1 MTATD
6 PLPSPAASRSRQ
18 TMLGLC
24 TAVLI
29 GWALYAAQSVFAPLA
44 FALFIIALVWPLQR
58 SLQRAV
64 PQLVALALTL
74 AVTILVVI
82 VFSSL
87 ITWAVTR
94 ITRFITT
101 DAARL
106 QEFYG
111 SVVLWLEN
119 HGVVLA
125 ELWAE
130 HISGARLVR
139 LAQEVTTRLSTVAS
153 FFIVVFIYV
162 LLGLLE
168 VDEVCQ
174 KLRTKRLSTLGPT
187 LLAGGAQTAVKLR
200 QYMLV
205 RSLMSVMTGLL
216 VWAFA
221 RLSGLPL
228 ASEWGVLAFA
238 LNYIP
243 FIGPFI
249 ATVFPT
255 LFAMAQF
262 GSVPMAVLIF
272 VCLNIIQFVV
282 GSYIEPRLAGRSL
295 SISPF
300 VVLFAVFFWT
310 FLWGVPGAF
319 IGVPIVIAII
329 SLCEQHPASRW
340 VSDLFGQH
348 SRNDD

>member
-1 MTATD
+1 
-6 PLPSPAASRSRQ
+6 
-18 TMLGLC
+18 MLGLC

-87 ITWAVTR
+87 VTWAVTR

-130 HISGARLVR
+130 HINGARLVR
-139 LAQEVTTRLSTVAS
+139 LAQEITTRLSTVAS

-168 VDEVCQ
+168 VDEVSQ
-174 KLRTKRLSTLGPT
+174 
-187 LLAGGAQTAVKLR
+187 
-200 QYMLV
+200 
-205 RSLMSVMTGLL
+205 
-216 VWAFA
+216 
-221 RLSGLPL
+221 
-228 ASEWGVLAFA
+228 
-238 LNYIP
+238 N
-243 FIGPFI
+243 
-249 ATVFPT
+249 
-255 LFAMAQF
+255 
-262 GSVPMAVLIF
+262 
-272 VCLNIIQFVV
+272 
-282 GSYIEPRLAGRSL
+282 
-295 SISPF
+295 
-300 VVLFAVFFWT
+300 
-310 FLWGVPGAF
+310 
-319 IGVPIVIAII
+319 
-329 SLCEQHPASRW
+329 
-340 VSDLFGQH
+340 
-348 SRNDD
+348 